1 METASVAQIKKEL
14 KSLSKE
20 DLLEHCLRVAKY
32 KKENKELLSYLLFEA
47 HDEQQYIEDIKEEIA
62 LDFSRIL
69 DINTYYIKKSVRKIL
84 RNVNKKAKY
93 SGIKTTEVELLIFF
107 CEKMKERGFNSM
119 KHMVLLNIYD
129 RQLEKTRKLI
139 SGLHEDLQ
147 YDYHSMLE
155 SL

>member
-62 LDFSRIL
+62 LDFARIL
-69 DINTYYIKKSVRKIL
+69 DLNTYYIKKSVRKIL
-84 RNVNKKAKY
+84 RNVNKKSKY

>member
-20 DLLEHCLRVAKY
+20 ELLEHCLRVAKY

-47 HDEQQYIEDIKEEIA
+47 HDEQQYINDVKDEIS
-62 LDFSRIL
+62 LDFARIL
-69 DINTYYIKKSVRKIL
+69 DLNTYYIKKSVRKIL

-129 RQLEKTRKLI
+129 RQLEKIRKLI

-147 YDYHSMLE
+147 YDYHSMLD

>member
-1 METASVAQIKKEL
+1 METASVAQIRKEL

-129 RQLEKTRKLI
+129 RQLEKIRKLI

>member
-84 RNVNKKAKY
+84 RNVNKKTKY

-129 RQLEKTRKLI
+129 RQLEKIRKLI

>member
-20 DLLEHCLRVAKY
+20 ELLEHVLRIAKY

-47 HDEQQYIEDIKEEIA
+47 HDEQHYIEDVKEEIA
-62 LDFSRIL
+62 VDFARIL
-69 DINTYYIKKSVRKIL
+69 DVNTYLIKKSVRKIL
-84 RNVNKKAKY
+84 RNVNKKSKY

-129 RQLEKTRKLI
+129 RQLEKIRKLI

-147 YDYHSMLE
+147 YDYHSMLD

>member
-69 DINTYYIKKSVRKIL
+69 DVNTYYIKKSVRKIL

-129 RQLEKTRKLI
+129 RQLEKIRKLI

>member
-20 DLLEHCLRVAKY
+20 ELLEHCLRVAKY
-32 KKENKELLSYLLFEA
+32 KKENKELFSYLLFEA

-62 LDFSRIL
+62 LDFVRIL
-69 DINTYYIKKSVRKIL
+69 DLNTYYIKKSVRKIL
-84 RNVNKKAKY
+84 RNVNKKSKY

-129 RQLEKTRKLI
+129 RQLEKIRKLI

-147 YDYHSMLE
+147 YDYHSMLD

>member
-20 DLLEHCLRVAKY
+20 ELLEHCLRVAKY

-62 LDFSRIL
+62 LDFVRIL
-69 DINTYYIKKSVRKIL
+69 DLNTYYIKKSVRKIL

-129 RQLEKTRKLI
+129 RQIEKIRKLI

-147 YDYHSMLE
+147 YDYHSMLD

>member
-1 METASVAQIKKEL
+1 METASVAEIKKEL

-20 DLLEHCLRVAKY
+20 ELLEHCLRVAKY

-47 HDEQQYIEDIKEEIA
+47 HDEQQYIEDVKEEVS
-62 LDFSRIL
+62 LDFARIL
-69 DINTYYIKKSVRKIL
+69 DLNTYYIKKSVRKIL
-84 RNVNKKAKY
+84 RNINKKAKY

-129 RQLEKTRKLI
+129 RQLEKIRKLI

-147 YDYHSMLE
+147 YDYHSMLD

>member
-20 DLLEHCLRVAKY
+20 ELLEHCLRVAKY

-47 HDEQQYIEDIKEEIA
+47 HDEQQYIEDVKEEVS
-62 LDFSRIL
+62 LDFARIL
-69 DINTYYIKKSVRKIL
+69 DLNTYYIKKSVRKIL
-84 RNVNKKAKY
+84 RNINKKAKY

-129 RQLEKTRKLI
+129 RQLEKIRKLI

-147 YDYHSMLE
+147 YDYHSMLD

>member
-129 RQLEKTRKLI
+129 RQLEKIRKLI

>member
-20 DLLEHCLRVAKY
+20 ELLEHCLRVAKY

-47 HDEQQYIEDIKEEIA
+47 HDEQQYIEDVKEEIA

-93 SGIKTTEVELLIFF
+93 SGIKTTEVELLVFF
-107 CEKMKERGFNSM
+107 CEEMKERGFNSM

-129 RQLEKTRKLI
+129 RQLEKIRKLI

>member
-20 DLLEHCLRVAKY
+20 ELLEHVLRVAKY

-47 HDEQQYIEDIKEEIA
+47 HDEQQYIEDVKEEIA
-62 LDFSRIL
+62 VDFARIL
-69 DINTYYIKKSVRKIL
+69 DVNTYFIKKSVRKIL
-84 RNVNKKAKY
+84 RNVNKKTKY

-129 RQLEKTRKLI
+129 RQLEKIRKLI

-147 YDYHSMLE
+147 YDYHSMLD

>member
-20 DLLEHCLRVAKY
+20 ELLEHVLRVAKY

-47 HDEQQYIEDIKEEIA
+47 HDEQQYIEDVKEEIA
-62 LDFSRIL
+62 VDFARIL
-69 DINTYYIKKSVRKIL
+69 DVNTYFIKKSVRKIL
-84 RNVNKKAKY
+84 RNVNKKTKY

-119 KHMVLLNIYD
+119 THMVLLNIYD
-129 RQLEKTRKLI
+129 RQLEKIRKLI

-147 YDYHSMLE
+147 YDYHSMLD

>member
-20 DLLEHCLRVAKY
+20 ELLEHVLRVAKY

-47 HDEQQYIEDIKEEIA
+47 HDEQQYIEDVKEEIA
-62 LDFSRIL
+62 VDFARIL
-69 DINTYYIKKSVRKIL
+69 DVNTYFIKKSVRKIL
-84 RNVNKKAKY
+84 RNVNKKSKY

-129 RQLEKTRKLI
+129 RQLEKIRKLI

-147 YDYHSMLE
+147 YDYHSMLD

>member
-69 DINTYYIKKSVRKIL
+69 DLNTYYIKKSVRKIL
-84 RNVNKKAKY
+84 RNVNKKSKY

-107 CEKMKERGFNSM
+107 CKKMKERGFKSM